1 MDETDYRLMDIAQ
14 GGACFYCGQPI
25 GGKATDDHLIPRA
38 YGGATVPGNIVLA
51 HRRCNRLKGDRLPT
65 PEEIERLIRQRRT
78 SRLGVWPPLLALRDA
93 EPGTE
98 WIAVAQAI
106 RALGPESGT

>member
-1 MDETDYRLMDIAQ
+1 LLKIAL
-14 GGACFYCGQPI
+14 AD
-25 GGKATDDHLIPRA
+25 GKATHLPISAR
-38 YGGATVPGNIVLA
+38 GS
-51 HRRCNRLKGDRLPT
+51 GDRLPT